1 MIFAAALGFVALMLV
16 IKVLLKVN
24 ALGDEIAG
32 LGGQV
37 GKLETQL
44 TALQLRVRQVD
55 KADHQ
60 PPPRPPQPLRPAA
73 STAPPVTAPPAP
85 ERTAPTPQQQDLE
98 GEIGSRWILVVGIVV
113 LVLGVGFF

>member
-37 GKLETQL
+37 GKLEAQL

-60 PPPRPPQPLRPAA
+60 PPPAPVATPA
-73 STAPPVTAPPAP
+73 SVPPA
-85 ERTAPTPQQQDLE
+85 
-98 GEIGSRWILVVGIVV
+98 
-113 LVLGVGFF
+113 